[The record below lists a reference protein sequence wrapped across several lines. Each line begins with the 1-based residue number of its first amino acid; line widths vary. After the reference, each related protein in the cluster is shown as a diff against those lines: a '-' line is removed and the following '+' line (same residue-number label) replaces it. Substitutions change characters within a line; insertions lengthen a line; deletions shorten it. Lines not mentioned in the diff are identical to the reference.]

1 MDEQILQK
9 TSGYSRND
17 LIEIIQ
23 SFASAC
29 SDRATDADFACD
41 LGDKYDP
48 IFNYDSEIHEDED
61 EEV

>member
-1 MDEQILQK
+1 MDDMILQK
-9 TSGYSRND
+9 TSEYSRND

-23 SFASAC
+23 SFASSC
-29 SDRATDADFACD
+29 SDRAADADLACD

-48 IFNYDSEIHEDED
+48 IFNYDSEIEEDED

>member
-29 SDRATDADFACD
+29 SDRAADADFACD

-48 IFNYDSEIHEDED
+48 IFNYDEEDED